1 MTKLGITFHISFLIV
16 LLILF
21 VLMFG
26 LPSWKKYQHVGIS
39 LEHSVEVSEEGNI
52 FPSLTFCP
60 YKVDPRTAWKNG
72 TATLA
77 DPISILPTECNV
89 SSAAETIE
97 CISAK
102 TYGRNEVI
110 RTVDI
115 IKHIPGN
122 TGQHWT
128 TLNSSGNDWSSR
140 YEGGALG
147 VCHTLHYPHPVGTN
161 SLTDSVTV
169 KILPDVAYDIFIHD
183 PDFFLPTINPSTFPF
198 SKIKLQEND
207 TFKVFYIDVTQHQ
220 KLNTPRNPCGS
231 DFNECMREYILRE
244 MGCSIVLSKEK
255 QAPCT
260 SMDQIERLDK
270 LLTRFAMAT
279 RRELVD
285 QTKCLPPCRCQLAPC
300 Q

>member
-1 MTKLGITFHISFLIV
+1 MTKLGITFHISFLIL

-115 IKHIPGN
+115 IKQHRAALDHIK
-122 TGQHWT
+122 Q
-128 TLNSSGNDWSSR
+128 
-140 YEGGALG
+140 
-147 VCHTLHYPHPVGTN
+147 
-161 SLTDSVTV
+161 
-169 KILPDVAYDIFIHD
+169 
-183 PDFFLPTINPSTFPF
+183 
-198 SKIKLQEND
+198 
-207 TFKVFYIDVTQHQ
+207 
-220 KLNTPRNPCGS
+220 
-231 DFNECMREYILRE
+231 LRE
-244 MGCSIVLSKEK
+244 RLAKPIRRWCFRSLSHP
-255 QAPCT
+255 A
-260 SMDQIERLDK
+260 
-270 LLTRFAMAT
+270 
-279 RRELVD
+279 
-285 QTKCLPPCRCQLAPC
+285 LPSSCRY
-300 Q
+300 